1 MILLTIVK
9 TLFKLLNIFAYI
21 YTFFFFFYLH
31 SKFFITNRPGWRYT
45 SQDKLDNAI
54 PKKSKI
60 LSGITEQRFI
70 LIHKIST
77 VGSGD
82 FPGTLISMQW
92 LSLPVSRMIHFIIAT
107 LSAAIICLLPQWV
120 KRAITAMKHLGL
132 GVAHSTSTCS
142 QLARGSRMAARTR
155 CDPPTHS
162 EGAENQIQVSSGSLQ
177 HGRIQWY

>member
-21 YTFFFFFYLH
+21 YTFFFYLH

-92 LSLPVSRMIHFIIAT
+92 LSHPVSRMIHFIIAT
-107 LSAAIICLLPQWV
+107 LSEAITCLLPQWM

-132 GVAHSTSTCS
+132 GVAHSMSTCS
-142 QLARGSRMAARTR
+142 RLARGSRMATRTR